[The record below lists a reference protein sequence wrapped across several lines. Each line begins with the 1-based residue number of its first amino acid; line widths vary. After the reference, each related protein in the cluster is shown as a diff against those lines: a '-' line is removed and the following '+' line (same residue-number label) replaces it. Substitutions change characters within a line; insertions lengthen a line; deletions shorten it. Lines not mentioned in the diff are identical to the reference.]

1 MKQNIIRQF
10 SMIAL
15 SLCLLHSG
23 TAFATEKKNTAK
35 NQQPAVSATAVQPQ
49 TNQTTT
55 VGADF
60 AILPKLRVPTSILGQ
75 AVLPKEQAIAFIA
88 RSNPMPKLN
97 CSIVDLVN
105 YYYEEAGQEGV
116 RADLALS
123 QALLETGFFRYG
135 GAVKPE
141 QNNFCGL
148 GTTAGKVGAAFSDA
162 RIGVR
167 AHIQHLMA
175 YSTNRLPAT
184 EIVDPRY
191 FLVWQMTERYAQH
204 SNWED
209 LDGRWATGPSY
220 SAKIFAIYDR
230 MKSAPFEQIMETPK
244 PAVTEKHLIV
254 ISPEAR
260 GK

>member
-10 SMIAL
+10 SVIAL

-23 TAFATEKKNTAK
+23 TAFATEKKNTATH
-35 NQQPAVSATAVQPQ
+35 QQPAAATTPVQPQ
-49 TNQTTT
+49 TSPTT
-55 VGADF
+55 GAV
-60 AILPKLRVPTSILGQ
+60 AESVILPKLRMPTPILGQ

-88 RSNPMPKLN
+88 QSNPMPKLN

-148 GTTAGKVGAAFSDA
+148 GTTAGKVGAAFTDA

-175 YSTNRLPAT
+175 YSTSRLPAT

-209 LDGRWATGPSY
+209 LDGRWATGASY

-230 MKSAPFEQIMETPK
+230 MRSAPFSPSVETPK
-244 PAVTEKHLIV
+244 SAVTEKHLII

>member
-10 SMIAL
+10 SVAAL

-23 TAFATEKKNTAK
+23 TAFATEKKSTATHQK
-35 NQQPAVSATAVQPQ
+35 PVVSATTMQPQ
-49 TNQTTT
+49 VGSTT
-55 VGADF
+55 
-60 AILPKLRVPTSILGQ
+60 LPESKALPPLRMPTPILGQ

-88 RSNPMPKLN
+88 QSNPMPKLN
-97 CSIVDLVN
+97 CSIVELVN

-148 GTTAGKVGAAFSDA
+148 GTTAGKVGAAFTDA
-162 RIGVR
+162 RLGVR

-175 YSTNRLPAT
+175 YSTSRLPVN

-230 MKSAPFEQIMETPK
+230 MRSAPFMPMLEMPK
-244 PAVTEKHLIV
+244 PSATEKHFIV

>member
-49 TNQTTT
+49 TNQATTA
-55 VGADF
+55 GADF
-60 AILPKLRVPTSILGQ
+60 AILPKLRMPTSILGQ

-88 RSNPMPKLN
+88 QSNPMPKLN